1 MTVRF
6 RPAALAVALSVALS
20 GCASL
25 APRPGDTDINALL
38 AERRGPQVE

>member
-6 RPAALAVALSVALS
+6 RPAALAVALSVALT

-25 APRPGDTDINALL
+25 ASRPGDTDINALL
-38 AERRGPQVE
+38 A